1 MQRFRSFRFR
11 RLFAVALGAGFVCA
25 SAARGEDAGKARE
38 HYAVGLRA
46 FDLGKYDEAIAEFE
60 AAYRYKDAP
69 GLLYNIAQA
78 YRLSNRPEEAVRYY
92 RTYLER
98 KPDAANRAEAES
110 KIERLASI
118 LEERKVKNPA
128 LAEAPPPPPG
138 APSIAAMPRTPALV
152 APAAAP
158 ALRAA
163 PPEAVAAKA
172 TAPFWTTRRAGWIAT
187 GGSSQRL
194 VWDQYFSFL
203 RMFTFLR
210 ALPTLVS
217 GGRNI
222 RFRVTPKA
230 PIIPAATPAAASRA
244 PCARIRPNTARR
256 LAPSAMRTPISC
268 VRCETEY
275 ARTP

>member
-187 GGSSQRL
+187 G
-194 VWDQYFSFL
+194 
-203 RMFTFLR
+203 
-210 ALPTLVS
+210 A
-217 GGRNI
+217 
-222 RFRVTPKA
+222 
-230 PIIPAATPAAASRA
+230 AAASLAFAVYFGLEARGAAAQMQGDAAAGRPFDPGLDAKGQKAQTLSRILLASAAVGFGAGGLLFRA
-244 PCARIRPNTARR
+244 ASRPLIEAVPSGEVAR
-256 LAPSAMRTPISC
+256 
-268 VRCETEY
+268 
-275 ARTP
+275 

>member
-1 MQRFRSFRFR
+1 VQRFRSSPFR
-11 RLFAVALGAGFVCA
+11 RLFALALGAGFVCA
-25 SAARGEDAGKARE
+25 TAARGEDAGKARE

-98 KPDAANRAEAES
+98 NPDAANRAEAES

-163 PPEAVAAKA
+163 PPEAVEAKA

-187 GGSSQRL
+187 G
-194 VWDQYFSFL
+194 
-203 RMFTFLR
+203 
-210 ALPTLVS
+210 A
-217 GGRNI
+217 
-222 RFRVTPKA
+222 
-230 PIIPAATPAAASRA
+230 AAASLALAVYFGLEARSAAAQMQGDAAAGRPFDQGLDAQGQKAQTLSRILLASAAVGFGAGGLLFRA
-244 PCARIRPNTARR
+244 ASRPLIEAV
-256 LAPSAMRTPISC
+256 PSGEVGR
-268 VRCETEY
+268 
-275 ARTP
+275 